1 MSVTDT
7 LKRLLTFGTG
17 VVLPLH
23 HAGDPVLEKKARKIA
38 AVTPE
43 IRDLAARMAVT
54 MRENHGVGLA
64 APQVG
69 VGLRLIV
76 IGTHDSREPVPADA
90 TPGEHLLG
98 ARMPLALINPE
109 IITVSDD
116 LDTCSEG
123 CLSVPDISAE
133 VVRPWAV
140 AVRATTLDGETLE
153 LICGNLLSRCLQHEI
168 DHLDGILFIDRL
180 KKAET
185 RRIKEDLEALRER
198 TRRRLAAARGKRLA
212 MG

>member
-1 MSVTDT
+1 MSVTDS

-17 VVLPLH
+17 AVLPLR

-43 IRDLAARMAVT
+43 IRDLAARMVAT
-54 MRENHGVGLA
+54 MRENRGVGLA

-69 VGLRLIV
+69 VSLRLI
-76 IGTHDSREPVPADA
+76 ILGTHDPREPVPADA

-109 IITVSDD
+109 IITASDE
-116 LDTCSEG
+116 LEASSEG
-123 CLSVPDISAE
+123 CLSVPEISAE

-140 AVRATTLDGETLE
+140 VVRATTLDGEPFE
-153 LICGNLLSRCLQHEI
+153 VACGNLLSRCLQHEI

-180 KKAET
+180 KKTET
-185 RRIKEDLEALRER
+185 RRIKEEVEALRER
-198 TRRRLAAARGKRLA
+198 TRRGLAAPRGKRRAL
-212 MG
+212 